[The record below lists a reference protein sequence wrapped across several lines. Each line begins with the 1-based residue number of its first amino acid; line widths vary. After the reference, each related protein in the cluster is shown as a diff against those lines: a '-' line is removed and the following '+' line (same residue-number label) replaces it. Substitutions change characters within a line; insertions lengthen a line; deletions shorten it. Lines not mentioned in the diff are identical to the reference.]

1 MGLLLACSVA
11 ALAEVPAQ
19 WVMERDT
26 ALPAG
31 RSDEG
36 LTAMPYQVTAQRSRA
51 LARELASAHS
61 PGRAG
66 ESSSVS
72 GRAWRTQGRAEAHP
86 GIALAVAAAD
96 AGYGTKLGVEWRPSK
111 STLGLEQGALG
122 MQLESGYRLSL
133 KVRRGSPSLYLR
145 SQF

>member
-11 ALAEVPAQ
+11 ALAQVSAQ
-19 WVMERDT
+19 RVMERDT

-31 RSDEG
+31 RSDDG
-36 LTAMPYQVTAQRSRA
+36 VAVMPYQVTAQRSRA
-51 LARELASAHS
+51 LARELASTHAS
-61 PGRAG
+61 GRDG

-72 GRAWRTQGRAEAHP
+72 GRAWRTQGRAEAYP

-96 AGYGTKLGVEWRPSK
+96 ARYGTKLGVEWRPSK